1 MFPLET
7 TFLTSLFKVPSGL
20 YMYLDNV
27 EKLLN
32 GWKDGWMGGWVGGHM
47 DRWMDRWISFAWEGQ
62 SISAVKSHYSLRPF
76 SK

>member
-1 MFPLET
+1 
-7 TFLTSLFKVPSGL
+7 
-20 YMYLDNV
+20 MYLDNV

-76 SK
+76 S